1 MEDVLVY
8 PTGFKRGLVIFSIL
22 LCVISVGLDMT
33 IVAVAVSSLSS
44 QFEQLNDIG
53 WYSASYQL
61 MGSSF
66 IFFSARLYTVFP
78 MKTIFLVSMFIF
90 ELVSLLCTVAPTS
103 AMFILGRAIAGLGS
117 SGIQTGSIVLL
128 TSQLPVHKR
137 PSWTGFVGAGSN
149 IAMVIAPLIRGV
161 LIDAISW
168 RACFGINLPIGAI
181 AIRFVAYGF
190 QMPVIPPHEAGLPV
204 VGKSKRLGIPGTLAF
219 VPAIVC
225 LLIGLHWGGV
235 KYGWANAQIIAL
247 LVLFP
252 VFIGVF
258 AFMQY
263 HKKEDATLPPR
274 INDAAR
280 CPGCGL
286 GVRGFS
292 ATKYRAMGLPL
303 FAGMTMTVLT
313 AGAGTTWMG
322 YYYPFMLI
330 SSVLTPIAS
339 GLLTTIQY
347 NDALVK
353 TILLLTFLGA
363 GVGLGL
369 QAPVF
374 AVQTVL
380 LDKDIATGVAI
391 TAFTGV
397 SRICALCFG
406 FCGAVSEPIG
416 HRSGAAFAG
425 D

>member
-1 MEDVLVY
+1 MEDVLIY

-22 LCVISVGLDMT
+22 LCVIFVGLDMT
-33 IVAVAVSSLSS
+33 IVAVAVPSLSS
-44 QFEQLNDIG
+44 QFKQLNDIG

-78 MKTIFLVSMFIF
+78 MKTIFLGSMFIF
-90 ELVSLLCTVAPTS
+90 ELGSLLCTVAPTS
-103 AMFILGRAIAGLGS
+103 VMFILGCAIAGLGS

-149 IAMVIAPLIRGV
+149 IAVVIAPLIGGV

-168 RACFGINLPIGAI
+168 RAGFGINLPVGAI

-190 QMPVIPPHEAGLPV
+190 QMLVIPPHEAGLPV
-204 VGKSKRLGIPGTLAF
+204 VGKSKRLDIPGTLAF

-225 LLIGLHWGGV
+225 LLIGLQWGGV
-235 KYGWANAQIIAL
+235 KYGWASAQVIAL

-263 HKKEDATLPPR
+263 RKKEDATLPPR

-292 ATKYRAMGLPL
+292 PTKSSAIALAL
-303 FAGMTMTVLT
+303 FAGMVVTVLM

-322 YYYPFMLI
+322 YYYRSFYAHQLSPQDCSPQSNTMTPSLKPSYSWPF
-330 SSVLTPIAS
+330 S
-339 GLLTTIQY
+339 
-347 NDALVK
+347 
-353 TILLLTFLGA
+353 
-363 GVGLGL
+363 
-369 QAPVF
+369 APAWAWDF
-374 AVQTVL
+374 KHQCSPLQTVL
-380 LDKDIATGVAI
+380 PDKDIATGVAI